1 MVISEKGVSLYK
13 FFIFL
18 IILVTYSFFFY
29 VWHLKVESIEK
40 ANSLALIIAHRGAVD
55 QFNENTIEAYEQ
67 SIKDGADWIEID
79 LRMTSDGVLI
89 PMHDVDIDRTTTG
102 TGEVNDLTWEQIS
115 RFQTVKNNYLA
126 PIPSL
131 EEVLQTFGKNMNYYI
146 ETRLV
151 NGHPLMELKLVL
163 LLKKYDLLRNGHI
176 TIASFDKQSLKK
188 VNELEQSIPLILLYR
203 NGDFSLEDAINNN
216 YEVIGLESKI
226 VTNEVVKKLHDAG
239 KKVQV
244 YFNTPSIEKNEQ
256 RRMQTLLI
264 DGYITNDVGYTR
276 NLLGR

>member
-1 MVISEKGVSLYK
+1 MVISEKGISLYK

-67 SIKDGADWIEID
+67 SIIDGADWIEID
-79 LRMTSDGVLI
+79 LRMTSDGILI

-115 RFQTVKNNYLA
+115 RFQTVENNYLA

-131 EEVLQTFGKNMNYYI
+131 EEVFQTFGKNMNYYI

-151 NGHPLMELKLVL
+151 NGQPLMELKLVL
-163 LLKKYDLLRNGHI
+163 LLKKYDLLSNGHI
-176 TIASFDKQSLKK
+176 TIASFDKQSLIK
-188 VNELEQSIPLILLYR
+188 VNEIEQSIPLILLYR

-216 YEVIGLESKI
+216 YEVIGLESKV

-239 KKVQV
+239 KKVHV
-244 YFNTPSIEKNEQ
+244 YFNTPNIEKNEQ